1 MWAGDC
7 LKGDAPQGSG
17 GRLQDAPLS
26 GQEQLETYSACT
38 KNTSRGGTQMEACRR
53 TVFSSGLVIISP
65 SMTCTVWS
73 CYWLSVFLTIS
84 VVDFF
89 FFHLFFIY

>member
-26 GQEQLETYSACT
+26 GQEQLETYIACM
-38 KNTSRGGTQMEACRR
+38 KNTSRGVTQMEACRR
-53 TVFSSGLVIISP
+53 NVFSSGLVIISP

-73 CYWLSVFLTIS
+73 HYGIGYLYF
-84 VVDFF
+84 
-89 FFHLFFIY
+89 